1 MTRMNVQEVS
11 RHIPTLMRVEFDG
24 APWSWLVDPDGGGSM
39 PWIAEVGPMAEAFAP
54 ADSFP
59 DVSIRVIV
67 HCNDPSGDG
76 AFPQLHIKC
85 GILKEI
91 VNHPD
96 LLAAVNQLNL
106 KTIFGRLQL
115 HAGVDGSCA
124 VTCEH
129 FVTMHRFA
137 SNDVASVQS
146 VLDTLSMVRD
156 RCAGKAAHELQPVFG
171 GRPFAEEGDG
181 ALLVMAG

>member
-1 MTRMNVQEVS
+1 MNTQEVA

-24 APWSWLVDPDGGGSM
+24 APWSWLVDPDGGGSIPSM
-39 PWIAEVGPMAEAFAP
+39 AEAGSMAEAFAP

-59 DVSIRVIV
+59 HVSIRVIV

-76 AFPQLHIKC
+76 TLPQLHIKC
-85 GILKEI
+85 GVLKEI
-91 VNHPD
+91 PDHPD
-96 LLAAVNQLNL
+96 LPGAVNQINL

-115 HAGVDGSCA
+115 HPGADGSCA

-129 FVTMHRFA
+129 FLAMHRFDG
-137 SNDVASVQS
+137 NDIASVQS
-146 VLDTLSMVRD
+146 ALDTLSMVRD

-171 GRPFAEEGDG
+171 GRPFSGENDG
-181 ALLVMAG
+181 VLLAMAG